1 MQFPGQSVILRVE
14 VIIPMKALLTH
25 LPVPVGCVALGLIGL
40 AGLLGGYSPL
50 FLWMFGLCSIL
61 LQLLLIS
68 KLSLPGQL
76 RTACSDLVT
85 LSTLA
90 GYSMALMLTAAQLKP
105 FLPYAAAY
113 GLWCCG
119 LLLHVII
126 IVLFSRKQLREHP
139 SESAA
144 RGSWLLV
151 YVGIAAASIS
161 APAFGMNVIGRI
173 LLIPAALGAL
183 ILVPLIL
190 RAELKG
196 GIPAGQ
202 RPLFCIIAAPVSI
215 WICGYFGSV
224 PECSK
229 ALITVLLP
237 LSQLFYLL
245 ALWRFIK
252 TCRQPFSPAFA
263 AFTFPFVI
271 SATALK
277 KSCTFLGCGETFR
290 ALILLEIVIAL
301 AGCLYALVGYLRFL
315 QTKRA

>member
-1 MQFPGQSVILRVE
+1 
-14 VIIPMKALLTH
+14 MKALLTR

-40 AGLLGGYSPL
+40 AALLCGYSPL
-50 FLWMFGLCSIL
+50 FLWIFGLCSIL
-61 LQLLLIS
+61 L
-68 KLSLPGQL
+68 
-76 RTACSDLVT
+76 

-90 GYSMALMLTAAQLKP
+90 GYSMALMLTSVQLKT
-105 FLPYAAAY
+105 FLPCAAAFV
-113 GLWCCG
+113 LWCCG
-119 LLLHVII
+119 LLMHLSI
-126 IVLFSRKQLREHP
+126 IVLFSRKLLQERP
-139 SESAA
+139 SAFAA

-161 APAFGMNVIGRI
+161 APAFGANAVGRV

-190 RAELKG
+190 RAEFKSSV
-196 GIPAGQ
+196 PMGQ
-202 RPLFCIIAAPVSI
+202 KPLFCIMAAPVSI

-229 ALITVLLP
+229 TLVAVLLP

-245 ALWRFIK
+245 GLWCFIK

-263 AFTFPFVI
+263 AFTI

-277 KSCTFLGCGETFR
+277 KSCVFLGCGGIFRVLIFLET
-290 ALILLEIVIAL
+290 LIAL
-301 AGCLYALVGYLRFL
+301 AGCLLALVEYLRFL
-315 QTKRA
+315 LIKRA

>member
-1 MQFPGQSVILRVE
+1 
-14 VIIPMKALLTH
+14 MKALLTH

-50 FLWMFGLCSIL
+50 FLWVFGLCSIL
-61 LQLLLIS
+61 FQLLLVL
-68 KLSLPGQL
+68 KLCLPGQL
-76 RTACSDLVT
+76 RTACSDFVT

-105 FLPYAAAY
+105 FLPCAVAFV
-113 GLWCCG
+113 LWCCG
-119 LLLHVII
+119 LLLHVMII
-126 IVLFSRKQLREHP
+126 ALFSRKLLRDRP
-139 SESAA
+139 PMFTA

-161 APAFGMNVIGRI
+161 APSFGMNAIGRI
-173 LLIPAALGAL
+173 LLNPAALGAL

-229 ALITVLLP
+229 TLISVLLP

-245 ALWRFIK
+245 ALRRFIK

-277 KSCTFLGCGETFR
+277 KSCAFLGCGETFR

-301 AGCLYALVGYLRFL
+301 AGCLYVLVGYLRFL
-315 QTKRA
+315 LMKRA